1 MQLLMIHTNEYHNV
15 KNAHAFDGISY
26 SYAKRQP
33 MPYRLAT
40 ISFEV
45 ERLISLMRGTLAQ
58 EAAKITSET
67 LTNQSKAIKAVAENY
82 EV

>member
-1 MQLLMIHTNEYHNV
+1 
-15 KNAHAFDGISY
+15 
-26 SYAKRQP
+26 
-33 MPYRLAT
+33 MPYKVAT

-67 LTNQSKAIKAVAENY
+67 LTNQSKAIKSVAENY